1 VSRNRDDW
9 IDAAWEALGE
19 GGVEGVRIEQ
29 LARGLGVT
37 KGSFYWHFRNRQ
49 GLIDALLDRW
59 FSLRE
64 ENRAEFLA
72 ENPDPVER
80 MWKVIERGITR
91 GTRGQAAA
99 LRFWAQRHPEVAKRI
114 EEADARRIA
123 MFVDQFRA
131 LGFRDDEARKR
142 AEVYQA
148 VITAEFI
155 RVGSHSVEDRLAAA
169 RRQHEL
175 LVNGGHTE

>member
-1 VSRNRDDW
+1 MSRSREDW
-9 IDAAWEALGE
+9 IDAAWAALGE
-19 GGVEGVRIEQ
+19 GGVEGVRIER
-29 LARGLGVT
+29 LARQLSVT
-37 KGSFYWHFRNRQ
+37 KGSFYWHFKNRQ

-59 FSLRE
+59 FSMRE
-64 ENRAEFLA
+64 ENREDFLH
-72 ENPDPVER
+72 ENPDPADR

-99 LRFWAQRHPEVAKRI
+99 LRFWAQRNPEVAGRI
-114 EEADARRIA
+114 EGADARRIA

-131 LGFRDDEARKR
+131 LGFPPEEAQAR

-155 RVGSHSVEDRLAAA
+155 REGSHSVADRLADA
-169 RRQHEL
+169 RRQFEL
-175 LVNGGHTE
+175 LTKPH